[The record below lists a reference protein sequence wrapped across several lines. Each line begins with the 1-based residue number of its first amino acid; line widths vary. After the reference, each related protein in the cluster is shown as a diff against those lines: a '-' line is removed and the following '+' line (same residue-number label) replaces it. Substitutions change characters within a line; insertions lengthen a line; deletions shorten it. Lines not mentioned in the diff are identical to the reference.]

1 MEKQCINV
9 DLNRLHLGQV
19 CRKPIKTA
27 AATIILAQR
36 KKGDFLPNDQ
46 IKKLEAIGG
55 EACLRTLTKVK
66 LDESVRPN
74 LVVLNNNSICANY
87 ITLIAND

>member
-1 MEKQCINV
+1 M
-9 DLNRLHLGQV
+9 LRLHLGQV
-19 CRKPIKTA
+19 CKKPIKTA

-55 EACLRTLTKVK
+55 EACLRTLSKVQ
-66 LDESVRPN
+66 LDEAVSVTYCDIIGLSN
-74 LVVLNNNSICANY
+74 VHSNVY
-87 ITLIAND
+87 IYIY